1 MLVKYV
7 QGIKREHYDNLK
19 VPCVSAFI
27 ALVIMDLLRQ
37 SGNK

>member
-1 MLVKYV
+1 MLVEYV

-19 VPCVSAFI
+19 VPYESAFI
-27 ALVIMDLLRQ
+27 ALVMDLLRQ